1 MESKD
6 IENIRKT
13 LDAVEKMTSKANAKS
28 KMEVLAMLGKT
39 SQSVI
44 AMAKKLT
51 EPKTKTRT
59 KVVTQYKDKPQQAQQ
74 PQSQP
79 TQTKTGNPPETATD
93 KPATPFQSITPQP
106 PVSPLSNQRTDSNES

>member
-1 MESKD
+1 MNSKD

-13 LDAVEKMTSKANAKS
+13 LDALEKMTSKANAKS

-44 AMAKKLT
+44 AMAKKLI

-59 KVVTQYKDKPQQAQQ
+59 KIVTQYKDNPQQ

-79 TQTKTGNPPETATD
+79 TQTKIGNPPETATD
-93 KPATPFQSITPQP
+93 KPATPFQSITPQT
-106 PVSPLSNQRTDSNES
+106 PVSPLSNQQGNDL